1 MANVFPTTL
10 NDFSSGDVI
19 ESAWADSIEDKLG
32 IDNSAVATS
41 IDYLLKSTSSSD
53 PGHKH
58 TLANGATDVT
68 ASATELNILDGA
80 TLSVTELNYVDGVTS
95 AIQTQL
101 DGKAA
106 TDQTMYIG
114 TTAVTIDRASAALTL
129 AGITLTTPDIGTPS
143 AGTLTSCTG
152 LPIAGLVASTSTAI
166 GVGSIELGHAT
177 DTTITRVSAGVVA
190 IEGINILTVA
200 GGTLTGNIIL
210 GENTA
215 IALDPAGSADG
226 KYTGITVTGTAGA
239 VLAFGDL
246 VYLAVADSR
255 WELADADAI
264 ATSGMMLGMCVLA
277 AAGDGSAT
285 TILLNGIVRA
295 DTAFPALTIG
305 SPVYA
310 GETAGDIQVAVPTG
324 TDGVVRIVG
333 YALTADEI
341 YFNPSP
347 DHITIT

>member
-1 MANVFPTTL
+1 MASTFPTTL
-10 NDFSSGDVI
+10 DAFTNPAATDATNKTGVEHATQHSDLNDAI
-19 ESAWADSIEDKLG
+19 EALEAKLG
-32 IDNSAVATS
+32 INSSAVATS
-41 IDYLLKSTSSSD
+41 IDYLVKNTASKLGKIASLAVTDGNIIVSD
-53 PGHKH
+53 GSNWV
-58 TLANGATDVT
+58 AESGATARTSLGLGTGDSPQFT
-68 ASATELNILDGA
+68 
-80 TLSVTELNYVDGVTS
+80 GV
-95 AIQTQL
+95 
-101 DGKAA
+101 
-106 TDQTMYIG
+106 
-114 TTAVTIDRASAALTL
+114 
-129 AGITLTTPDIGTPS
+129 
-143 AGTLTSCTG
+143 
-152 LPIAGLVASTSTAI
+152 
-166 GVGSIELGHAT
+166 ELGHAT
-177 DTTITRVSAGVVA
+177 DTTITRVSAGVAA